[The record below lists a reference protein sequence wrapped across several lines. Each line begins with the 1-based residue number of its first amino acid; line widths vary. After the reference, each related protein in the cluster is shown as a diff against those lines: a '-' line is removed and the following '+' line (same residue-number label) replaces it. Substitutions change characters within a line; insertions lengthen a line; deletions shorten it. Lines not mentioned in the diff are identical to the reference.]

1 MSAAENEG
9 QQIKQPT
16 GHPRAFWFIFW
27 GEFAERYSFYGMRA
41 ILPLY
46 LTGVLHYADNDPT
59 YYRFKMA
66 VYFLPLL
73 GGFLADRFIGK
84 YWSIVGFSVPYVLGH
99 FILGIENSTALIIAL
114 SLLALG
120 SGVTK
125 PNISALLGQTYDQ
138 QRPGQE
144 QLLSSAFRWFYFSIN
159 IGAFLSQA
167 MLPQIRDHYKETIG
181 LSAAYKFAFQI
192 PAWFMVGALIVFALG
207 KPLYAL
213 ETPGRIEAT
222 PEERREKWKT
232 LRTLLGIFALII
244 FFWLAYEHH
253 DGLWVYFAR
262 DYVNLH
268 VSWLG
273 KTFAPDQIQALNPL
287 CVLIY
292 IPLLTALFHLVDRDQ
307 KIFTATNRILLGFL
321 VTAGATTI
329 MTLAGFYSQNGGP
342 KVPLVFLAFAYMT
355 VTLGEVLV
363 YSTGL
368 ELSYTAAPKSMKGF
382 VTACFLVTMTLGN
395 FINTFFVPLYG
406 GSLVDSPDKRGP
418 LMPGPF
424 FGLTTLI
431 VLAAAIAFYF
441 VSTQL
446 KIKTASTAATA

>member
-1 MSAAENEG
+1 LNTATA
-9 QQIKQPT
+9 T

-27 GEFAERYSFYGMRA
+27 GEFAERYSYYGMRA

-59 YYRFKMA
+59 YYYFKMA

-73 GGFLADRFIGK
+73 GGFLADRYIGK

-99 FILGIENSTALIIAL
+99 FILGIESSTALLIAL

-138 QRPGQE
+138 QRPGQDA
-144 QLLSSAFRWFYFSIN
+144 LLSSAFRWFYFSIN

-181 LSAAYKFAFQI
+181 LAAAYKFAFQV

-207 KPLYAL
+207 KPLYAK
-213 ETPGRIEAT
+213 ETPGRVEAT
-222 PEERREKWKT
+222 PEQRRQQWQT
-232 LRTLLGIFALII
+232 LRALFGIFGLII

-292 IPLLTALFHLVDRDQ
+292 IPLLTGLFHLVDRDQ
-307 KIFTATNRILLGFL
+307 KIFTAANRILLGFL
-321 VTAGATTI
+321 VTAFATTI
-329 MTLAGFYSQNGGP
+329 MTVAGFYSQGRP
-342 KVPLVFLAFAYMT
+342 ASVPLIWLAIAYMT
-355 VTLGEVLV
+355 LTLGEVLV

-395 FINTFFVPLYG
+395 FINTVYIPLYG
-406 GSLVDSPDKRGP
+406 GSLVDPPEKRGP

-431 VLAAAIAFYF
+431 VLAAAVGFYF
-441 VSTQL
+441 VSRRLLVGKQTSE
-446 KIKTASTAATA
+446 AGG

>member
-1 MSAAENEG
+1 
-9 QQIKQPT
+9 
-16 GHPRAFWFIFW
+16 
-27 GEFAERYSFYGMRA
+27 
-41 ILPLY
+41 
-46 LTGVLHYADNDPT
+46 
-59 YYRFKMA
+59 
-66 VYFLPLL
+66 
-73 GGFLADRFIGK
+73 
-84 YWSIVGFSVPYVLGH
+84 
-99 FILGIENSTALIIAL
+99 L

-167 MLPQIRDHYKETIG
+167 MLPQIRDYYKETIG
-181 LSAAYKFAFQI
+181 LSAAYKIAFQV
-192 PAWFMVGALIVFALG
+192 PAWFMVAALIVFALG
-207 KPLYAL
+207 KPLYAV
-213 ETPGRIEAT
+213 ETPGRVEAT
-222 PEERREKWKT
+222 PEERRQKWKT

-262 DYVNLH
+262 DYVDLH
-268 VSWLG
+268 VPWLG

-292 IPLLTALFHLVDRDQ
+292 IPLLTGMFHLVDREQ

-321 VTAGATTI
+321 VTASATTI
-329 MTLAGFYSQNGGP
+329 MSLAGFYSQNGGP
-342 KVPLVFLAFAYMT
+342 KVPLVFLALAYVT

-406 GSLVDSPDKRGP
+406 GSLVDAPEKRGP

-431 VLAAAIAFYF
+431 VLLAAVGFYF
-441 VSTQL
+441 VSRQL
-446 KIKTASTAATA
+446 VIKKQTSEANG